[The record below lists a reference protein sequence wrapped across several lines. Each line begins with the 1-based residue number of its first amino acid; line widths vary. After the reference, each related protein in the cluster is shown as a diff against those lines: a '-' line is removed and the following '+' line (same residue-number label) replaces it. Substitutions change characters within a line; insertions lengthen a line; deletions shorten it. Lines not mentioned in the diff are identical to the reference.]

1 MSAQDERNDIILEC
15 IPTLVKLLTGFEDD
29 DVNTEHC
36 IHFAWNIIR
45 NHRNLSTNSHDVRR
59 KIEGI
64 QERFHVENCSE
75 YADYLGR
82 LCDEVVRHPLCVDH
96 YEVDVHWSLLDFL
109 FELAY
114 NPTVALK
121 KNKHKIEIK
130 PAVSEEVE
138 SVKDN
143 EKAYW
148 LNKLKEDFIP
158 VPTYDTS
165 ESDLSDWSD
174 DDEED
179 ITVNTTADATAAIE
193 NLSIAE
199 QKPPV
204 YIAPSVVH
212 ELRPPQKSLPYK
224 IFDSS
229 DAEKKL
235 DEKIQH
241 SWWNIAKGE
250 HHNAIIESN
259 HPLSNFALDY
269 SRFLSDTS
277 NNLIRFEEPNTI
289 AEQHVLREILWTFQ
303 RPTNSAVFMLDANK
317 QLSLRPNV
325 TIPSCGVNAFQTY
338 LENQYLPYLKMM
350 NVLRQFHKA
359 IYCCEDRLPPRT
371 LECYA
376 ANLHLHLKPV
386 WQTILDY
393 EKRLREPKDFEVNT
407 LVTMR
412 SYLDESLRHL
422 QSLYEL
428 HEKVFLDWRQHPAH
442 ITSAF
447 LLSSLMNCYQTE
459 SSVAKGNLF
468 MSLLLSSIKVFCDI
482 IDTWWTDG
490 RLDDWQ
496 QEYIVERISNSDQ
509 SVCMRE
515 YRKNKSKA
523 FFVPTHVSKVIEN
536 NSLFQLMREHSLEA
550 GRTLN
555 LLYEINRIGDLRKNC
570 DAMGG
575 KLYNVFIEDFLKQ
588 VGILQNE
595 VAQASG
601 EMDVANDTEPN
612 DSGFYNEAPNNSTNN
627 GEKKTQSLLDCLTTT
642 DSYLIMAF
650 ALNIR
655 EEHLVEEE
663 EDEANP
669 CNVKK
674 EEKEIN
680 ASSIYESLKKKAN
693 KNILPLEELLISTLS
708 HIFKMRIAFAN
719 SFVLK
724 LYREEFMI
732 LKHLR
737 NIRKV
742 MLLEASD
749 AMHIFYSKLFSQIES
764 GESWANRSLLT
775 MQLDDIICSKYPDMS
790 LLFCLE
796 VNSAF
801 RCQTTKV
808 IEAVE
813 ELIVTYNFT
822 RELSH
827 IISPED
833 IKAYNKVFCFLLKV
847 KWGITTLEKLQFARS
862 HKRRIPYARF
872 EMIDLIMRRLEQLR
886 FWMIYAIQSVHFH
899 LMTHVLQ
906 SMGEQLDEKIEKC
919 ENFQEMEM
927 VHKSYLSTVCE
938 HCFLTDNVNTIKVG
952 VEQLLSLVSIL
963 RAEWL
968 ACVKFIES
976 NNPLAISLDDSASE
990 DTDTDF
996 VSNSQIDAMEYTY
1009 ICCHQYLANI
1019 LNDQVYLKKNT
1030 FLSGLRAAFNTSL
1043 PH

>member
-15 IPTLVKLLTGFEDD
+15 IPTLVKLLTEFDD
-29 DVNTEHC
+29 DDINTEHC
-36 IHFAWNIIR
+36 IHFAWNIIK

-64 QERFHVENCSE
+64 QERFCVENCPE
-75 YADYLGR
+75 YAEYLGR

-114 NPTVALK
+114 NPTGALK

-130 PAVSEEVE
+130 PAVSEEVA
-138 SVKDN
+138 SVKDT

-148 LNKLKEDFIP
+148 MNVLKEDFIP
-158 VPTYDTS
+158 VPKYENSD
-165 ESDLSDWSD
+165 SDLSDWTDNED
-174 DDEED
+174 DITENTTED
-179 ITVNTTADATAAIE
+179 ITVAVE
-193 NLSIAE
+193 NLSINE
-199 QKPPV
+199 RKPITS
-204 YIAPSVVH
+204 IAPSVVH
-212 ELRPPQKSLPYK
+212 ELRPPQKSLPYT

-229 DAEKKL
+229 NAEEKL
-235 DEKIQH
+235 NEQIQH
-241 SWWNIAKGE
+241 SWWIAAMGD
-250 HHNAIIESN
+250 HCNVAIESE
-259 HPLSNFALDY
+259 HPLANFASDY
-269 SRFLSDTS
+269 SRFLSETS
-277 NNLIRFEEPNTI
+277 NNLIRFEEPITI
-289 AEQHVLREILWTFQ
+289 AEQHVLREILWSFQ
-303 RPTNSAVFMLDANK
+303 RPTNSAVFVVDADK
-317 QLSLRPNV
+317 QLAIRPNV

-386 WQTILDY
+386 WQTILEY
-393 EKRLREPKDFEVNT
+393 EKRLMEPKDFEVNT

-412 SYLDESLRHL
+412 SYLDESFRQL

-447 LLSSLMNCYQTE
+447 LLSSLMNCYQNE
-459 SSVAKGNLF
+459 SSVDKGNLF

-515 YRKNKSKA
+515 YRKNKSKS

-588 VGILQNE
+588 VETLQNE

-601 EMDVANDTEPN
+601 EIGENPSNDMEPN
-612 DSGFYNEAPNNSTNN
+612 DSGYYNEVLNNTTNN
-627 GEKKTQSLLDCLTTT
+627 NEEKQSSLLDCLTTK
-642 DSYLIMAF
+642 DSYLLMAF
-650 ALNIR
+650 ALNIK
-655 EEHLVEEE
+655 EEANSE
-663 EDEANP
+663 EDPTTKA
-669 CNVKK
+669 K
-674 EEKEIN
+674 ETN
-680 ASSIYESLKKKAN
+680 ASSIYEALKKKAN
-693 KNILPLEELLISTLS
+693 NNILPLEELLISTLS

-775 MQLDDIICSKYPDMS
+775 MQLDDIICSKYPEMS
-790 LLFCLE
+790 MLFCLE

-827 IISPED
+827 IISSDD

-963 RAEWL
+963 RAEWM

-976 NNPLAISLDDSASE
+976 NSPLAISLDDSSSE
-990 DTDTDF
+990 DADTDF
-996 VSNSQIDAMEYTY
+996 VTNSQIDAMEYTY